1 MAGGN
6 DDKGFFA
13 NAYGGLKDAVS
24 NGADAVG
31 TYAFDTYNEVEA
43 GYRKNKEALKEWG
56 NKTGDAIAKT
66 AKKEAATLSGKANDF
81 LEGGDIINNGEI
93 LYNKITGQ
101 EVPVNSP
108 LGQEILKQ
116 KTPGEVTNSEN
127 SENLPNRDDEVKE
140 ASFNPIYTATG
151 NSASYKREKTG
162 KAAEIDVPG
171 EVDVPWSAFNRWSMF
186 SYKGGP
192 FDPSNIDYNKPI
204 NAGPD
209 FLTKRS
215 NPSGTF
221 IINAVKELNNKAY
234 TYSYADFALAKYYG
248 RISNNYMLTLRRFP
262 MPVEDNI
269 MNPAV
274 IDSNGDVVN
283 KSMPDMARAVTWM
296 APATGNELN
305 QILKFDVSTAWEEV
319 ESQIQERSAAGGRGG
334 QLGEAIGGSNL
345 LSAIY
350 GAANGMD
357 ALAINSAKNG
367 YDPIKDTYPNH
378 VFGPINVIKK
388 VMIRQQGLDFNQG
401 FELKFH
407 YTMRQLEGVSP
418 KIAFLDL
425 MSNMLALTYNNG
437 NFWGGSSRYVGGN
450 GAFNKP
456 FGNFS
461 MLKSGNFAGFLGSI
475 GGSLLK
481 GAANIFDNIAGS
493 GTGFLD
499 RLQNNDIAKNLF
511 GGSLMKK
518 FGSPQGSEALNAF
531 LTGDPTGQYHLTV
544 GNPLNPIAVIGNLY
558 CDNADFEFGGE
569 MSYEG
574 FPTELTV
581 TVSLKPARPRDKADI
596 ERMFNGGKQRMYLV
610 PEDGVDINAN
620 TNNSAYGNA
629 DTQTQADIYRK
640 MTNG

>member
-1 MAGGN
+1 MAG
-6 DDKGFFA
+6 DDNSGFFA
-13 NAYGGLKDAVS
+13 NAGNFVKEGWNTLSGATSDA
-24 NGADAVG
+24 
-31 TYAFDTYNEVEA
+31 YEDT
-43 GYRKNKEALKEWG
+43 KEWG
-56 NKTGDAIAKT
+56 SRTGKKAANF
-66 AKKEAATLSGKANDF
+66 AKKESQTINGKANDF
-81 LEGGDIINNGEI
+81 IEGGDIVNNGEV
-93 LYNKITGQ
+93 LWNKITGQ
-101 EVPVNSP
+101 EVPVDSP
-108 LGQEILKQ
+108 LGKKILENM
-116 KTPGEVTNSEN
+116 TPGEVSNTEN
-127 SENLPNRDDEVKE
+127 SENLPNRDDELKE

-151 NSASYKREKTG
+151 DSASYKREKTG
-162 KAAEIDVPG
+162 KAAEINVPG
-171 EVDVPWSAFNRWSMF
+171 EKDVYWSAFNRWSMY

-192 FDPSNIDYNKPI
+192 FEGDNIDYNKPRF
-204 NAGPD
+204 AGQD
-209 FLTKRS
+209 FDNKRS
-215 NPSGTF
+215 NPTGTY
-221 IINAVKELNNKAY
+221 IINTTQELNNKAY
-234 TYSYADFALAKYYG
+234 TYSFADFALAKYYG

-269 MNPAV
+269 MNPSV
-274 IDSNGDVVN
+274 IDSKGDVVN

-296 APATGNELN
+296 APSTGNELN

-319 ESQIQERSAAGGRGG
+319 ESQIQERGASGGRGG

-407 YTMRQLEGVSP
+407 YSMRQLEGVSP

-481 GAANIFDNIAGS
+481 GAANLFDNISGS
-493 GTGFLD
+493 GTGITD
-499 RLQNNDIAKNLF
+499 RLMNNDIAKNLF

-518 FGSPQGSEALNAF
+518 FGTPQGSEALNAF

-596 ERMFNGGKQRMYLV
+596 ERMFNGGKQRMYLT
-610 PEDGVDINAN
+610 PKDGVDINAN

-629 DTQTQADIYRK
+629 DTQAQADIYRK